1 MFILKTNNM
10 EFYVVHTKARQESK
24 AAANLVKQGFQV
36 WLPYYSKE
44 LVKKKSLISLKE
56 PFFPGYL
63 FIRIDLE
70 NNNWSKINNS
80 YGVKHLLKMNDK
92 PVPLSNRVI
101 RKLKLVVSGRF
112 IKLGDSVKVLKG
124 PMVNKIGKVE
134 KLCGSERVRILFEAI
149 SGKLFTILNR
159 VDICKI

>member
-1 MFILKTNNM
+1 M

-24 AAANLVKQGFQV
+24 AASNLVKQGFQV

-44 LVKKKSLISLKE
+44 HLKKKSIMLTKE

-63 FIRIDLE
+63 FVRMDLQ

-92 PVPLSNRVI
+92 PVPLSKRVI
-101 RKLKLVVSGRF
+101 KKLKLIVSGHF
-112 IKLGDSVKVLKG
+112 IKLGDSVRILKG
-124 PMVNKIGKVE
+124 PMINKVGTVE
-134 KLCGSERVRILFEAI
+134 KLCGSERVKILFEAL
-149 SGKLFTILNR
+149 SGKLFTILR
-159 VDICKI
+159 SVDICKI

>member
-1 MFILKTNNM
+1 
-10 EFYVVHTKARQESK
+10 
-24 AAANLVKQGFQV
+24 
-36 WLPYYSKE
+36 
-44 LVKKKSLISLKE
+44 
-56 PFFPGYL
+56 
-63 FIRIDLE
+63 
-70 NNNWSKINNS
+70 
-80 YGVKHLLKMNDK
+80 MNDK

>member
-1 MFILKTNNM
+1 M
-10 EFYVVHTKARQESK
+10 
-24 AAANLVKQGFQV
+24 
-36 WLPYYSKE
+36 
-44 LVKKKSLISLKE
+44 
-56 PFFPGYL
+56 
-63 FIRIDLE
+63 DLE

-92 PVPLSNRVI
+92 PVPLSKRVI
-101 RKLKLVVSGRF
+101 RKLKLIVSGHF

-124 PMVNKIGKVE
+124 PMVNKIGTVE
-134 KLCGSERVRILFEAI
+134 KLCGSERVKILFEAI